1 MLGQC
6 LTFFTSD
13 RVAGRSECALKVQD
27 GGVVS
32 LILTSLTS
40 QLFRNQEFTGK
51 FQIIAL
57 KG

>member
-1 MLGQC
+1 V
-6 LTFFTSD
+6 TFFTSD
-13 RVAGRSECALKVQD
+13 RVPGWLECALKVQD